1 MLNEYHRTWRT
12 LLRIYCDADWD
23 GNVKGQ
29 GREML
34 LLLLF
39 NVVDAA
45 VVIVVVVAVVIITTV
60 ICIVAE
66 MLMK

>member
-1 MLNEYHRTWRT
+1 MNITALGAHCFVF
-12 LLRIYCDADWD
+12 IVM
-23 GNVKGQ
+23 GMQ
-29 GREML
+29 GREMP

-45 VVIVVVVAVVIITTV
+45 AVIVVAVVVIITTV

>member
-23 GNVKGQ
+23 GNEKGQ
-29 GREML
+29 GREM

-45 VVIVVVVAVVIITTV
+45 VVIVVAVVVIISTV

>member
-1 MLNEYHRTWRT
+1 MNITALGAHCFVF
-12 LLRIYCDADWD
+12 IVM
-23 GNVKGQ
+23 GMQ
-29 GREML
+29 GREMP
-34 LLLLF
+34 LLLF

-45 VVIVVVVAVVIITTV
+45 AVVVAVVVIITTV

>member
-1 MLNEYHRTWRT
+1 MNITALGAHCFVF
-12 LLRIYCDADWD
+12 IVM
-23 GNVKGQ
+23 GMQ
-29 GREML
+29 GREMP
-34 LLLLF
+34 LLLF

-45 VVIVVVVAVVIITTV
+45 AVVVVVIITTV

>member
-1 MLNEYHRTWRT
+1 MNITALGAHCFVF
-12 LLRIYCDADWD
+12 IVM
-23 GNVKGQ
+23 GMQ
-29 GREML
+29 GRKMP
-34 LLLLF
+34 LLLF

-45 VVIVVVVAVVIITTV
+45 GVVVVAVVVIITTV

>member
-23 GNVKGQ
+23 GNEKGQ
-29 GREML
+29 GREM

-45 VVIVVVVAVVIITTV
+45 VVIVVVVVIITTV